1 MTLLLVLLISAVA
14 LAYAAGDSA
23 ARATALVLLGNWC
36 ANTAF
41 VAACQDI
48 APWSAFL
55 AVDYLSALILLAMYQ
70 TSATKLICLTYAVQ
84 CIAHG
89 AYGFVVMTH
98 VNPLATYIYWW
109 MLYCLAMAQVAIVGG
124 MVAYQR
130 IGDRGSAGGSVSSG
144 EFGVHQGKS
153 ESAGK

>member
-1 MTLLLVLLISAVA
+1 MMLLLALLLSAVA
-14 LAYAAGDSA
+14 LSCVAGDA
-23 ARATALVLLGNWC
+23 PARATAFVLLGNWA
-36 ANTAF
+36 ANTAV
-41 VAACQDI
+41 VAATSEYS
-48 APWSAFL
+48 PWPVFL
-55 AVDYLSALILLAMYQ
+55 VVDYLSALILLAMYQ

-109 MLYCLAMAQVAIVGG
+109 LLYCLAMAQVAIVGG

-130 IGDRGSAGGSVSSG
+130 IGDRGGAGGSVSSG

-153 ESAGK
+153 KSPGQ